1 MATIE
6 KNNAKI
12 LIEKKNIEMLVV
24 TLKGVI
30 PANFES
36 MERLVASVQYLESVL
51 AEKKD
56 SENVE
61 ETNGG

>member
-1 MATIE
+1 MNKENLEA
-6 KNNAKI
+6 
-12 LIEKKNIEMLVV
+12 LIK
-24 TLKGVI
+24 TLKGVM